1 MIYKYSPF
9 AIFLFATLLF
19 SCDPKAIKNDEKPI
33 AAEEIQVS
41 EKPDSLFSLNVK
53 EFLDAPLTL
62 SLISSDQWQTD
73 TTLTPNVY
81 DNSKTDTILFLRH
94 KESYIMLHN
103 QEFVEGTISNEE
115 IKLVNNIRIGLPKD
129 SFMKSFKDLTDHPDQ
144 PYIKMQDSK
153 ITMGCCSEM
162 NELWEFEF
170 NNDTLALI
178 KYTNDLE

>member
-1 MIYKYSPF
+1 MFNKSTL
-9 AIFLFATLLF
+9 FLLPTLAALLF
-19 SCDPKAIKNDEKPI
+19 SCDPNSIKNDEKPI
-33 AAEEIQVS
+33 AADEIKVS
-41 EKPDSLFSLNVK
+41 EKYDSLFRLNV
-53 EFLDAPLTL
+53 EQFLDAPLTL
-62 SLISSDQWQTD
+62 SLISSDQWQVD
-73 TTLTPNVY
+73 TTYAKNVY
-81 DNSKTDTILFLRH
+81 DNAKMDTILFLRH

-129 SFMKSFKDLTDHPDQ
+129 SFIKSFKNLENHPDQ
-144 PYIKMQDSK
+144 PYIDVQDSK
-153 ITMGCCSEM
+153 ISMGCCSEM